1 MDRELERVLL
11 TLVRSQALR
20 HRMGPL
26 LHALLLAQLLAG
38 SGHDGPPHAARP
50 GAPRDGRSGAWSAAR
65 SPAAGPA
72 ARGDARRR
80 TG

>member
-38 SGHDGPPHAARP
+38 SGHDGPPHAAR
-50 GAPRDGRSGAWSAAR
+50 RAAR
-65 SPAAGPA
+65 TL
-72 ARGDARRR
+72 ARRPQR
-80 TG
+80 RLQRGSQSGRRPRG